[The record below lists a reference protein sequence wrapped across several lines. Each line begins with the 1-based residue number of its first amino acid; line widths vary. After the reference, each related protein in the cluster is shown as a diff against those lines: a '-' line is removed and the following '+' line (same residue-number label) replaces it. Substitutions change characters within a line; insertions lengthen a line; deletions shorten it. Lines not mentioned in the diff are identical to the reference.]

1 MSACEQYWGKY
12 RGIVSQNV
20 DPEQRGRLQV
30 VVPDVTGTED
40 SSWALPCVPYAG
52 KGVGLFLIPPTK
64 ASVWVEF
71 EYGDRDK
78 PIWSGCFWPD
88 RGDVPASPG
97 VAETKILKTDQV
109 TITLSDQ
116 QGSSSITIETKD
128 NIKLVMNSKGI
139 ELNNGKNATIKL
151 NNNKVSINDTA
162 LEVE

>member
-1 MSACEQYWGKY
+1 MSDGQKYLGKY

-40 SSWALPCVPYAG
+40 SSWAEPCVPYAG

-88 RGDVPASPG
+88 QADVPASPA
-97 VAETKILKTDQV
+97 VAETKILKTEQT

-116 QGSSSITIETKD
+116 QGSSGITIETKD
-128 NIKLVMNSKGI
+128 GMKIVMNSQAI
-139 ELNNGKNATIKL
+139 EITNGKGAAVKL
-151 NNNKVSINDTA
+151 SDNKVSINDTA

>member
-1 MSACEQYWGKY
+1 M
-12 RGIVSQNV
+12 
-20 DPEQRGRLQV
+20 
-30 VVPDVTGTED
+30 
-40 SSWALPCVPYAG
+40 
-52 KGVGLFLIPPTK
+52 GLFLIPPTK

-78 PIWSGCFWPD
+78 PIWSGCFWPIE
-88 RGDVPASPG
+88 GDVAASPG

-116 QGSSSITIETKD
+116 QGSSGITIETKD

-139 ELNNGKNATIKL
+139 ELNNGKGATIKL

>member
-1 MSACEQYWGKY
+1 MSACEQYFGKY

-52 KGVGLFLIPPTK
+52 KGVGLFLVPPTK

-71 EYGDRDK
+71 ENGDRDK
-78 PIWSGCFWPD
+78 PIWSGCFWD
-88 RGDVPASPG
+88 SQGDVAASPG
-97 VAETKILKTDQV
+97 VAETKILKTDQI

-116 QGSSSITIETKD
+116 QGSSGITIETKGGM
-128 NIKLVMNSKGI
+128 KLVMNSQGI
-139 ELNNGKNATIKL
+139 ELNNGKGATIKL

>member
-1 MSACEQYWGKY
+1 MSNGQKYLGKY
-12 RGIVSQNV
+12 RGTVSQNV

-88 RGDVPASPG
+88 QADVPASPG
-97 VAETKILKTDQV
+97 VAETKILKTEQA

-116 QGSSSITIETKD
+116 QGSSGITIETK
-128 NIKLVMNSKGI
+128 NGMKIVMSSQAI
-139 ELNNGKNATIKL
+139 EITNGKGAAVKL
-151 NNNKVSINDTA
+151 SDNKVSINDTA